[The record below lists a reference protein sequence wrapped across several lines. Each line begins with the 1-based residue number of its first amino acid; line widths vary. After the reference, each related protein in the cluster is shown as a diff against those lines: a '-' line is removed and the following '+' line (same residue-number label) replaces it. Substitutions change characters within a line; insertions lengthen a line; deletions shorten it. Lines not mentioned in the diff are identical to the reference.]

1 MIKTINAE
9 NFQPYGRVIEYPKKH
24 LKGNEAQS
32 PSTFSKAKSA
42 EAKRESNLAKAETR
56 NLFRIVLTESKRT
69 GWRIAYL
76 IVRDKT
82 IKRLESHPHSFE
94 SFEPIRGKS
103 LLFVAKAQDTA
114 SIECFSL
121 DLPIILKKGIWHGVV
136 TTTDECEIKLT
147 ENAKVNCVYWP
158 LGFNLPVYRG

>member
-1 MIKTINAE
+1 MIKIINSK
-9 NFQPYGRVIEYPKKH
+9 NFQPYGWVIEYPKKH

-32 PSTFSKAKSA
+32 PSTFPRAKSA

-56 NLFRIVLTESKRT
+56 NLFRIVLKESQRT

-82 IKRLESHPHSFE
+82 IKRLECHPHSFE

-103 LLFVAKAQDTA
+103 LLFVAKTQDAA

-121 DLPIILKKGIWHGVV
+121 EKPVILKKGIWHGVV
-136 TTTDECEIKLT
+136 TTSDECEIKLT
-147 ENAKVNCVYWP
+147 ENAKVKCVYWP
-158 LGFNLPVYRG
+158 LKFKLLN